1 MKNLKDRLTINEGWI
16 GKEGEQAYDKMLKA
30 FENMSQEDIL
40 NMIWNYLSDTELK
53 NIYKWMKQDEYF
65 D

>member
-1 MKNLKDRLTINEGWI
+1 MKNLKDCLTINEGWT
-16 GKEGEQAYDKMLKA
+16 GKEGEQAYDKMLEV
-30 FENMSQEDIL
+30 FNNMSQEDIL

-65 D
+65 N